1 MMLTRNDTQ
10 VTALP
15 ASAVTLDLKPE
26 SEEINALYKQLDD
39 IFGTPKQTLSDA
51 EQKQLDALN
60 AKIDAIFAVDEEGR
74 LQELT
79 EAQMTELDNLNK
91 QVDEVLGVVS
101 YDNLSEEQQKKV
113 DAIYAQ
119 LEELWADEFDIMP
132 IAPISEEAQ
141 ALYDDLDNIF
151 GTTKQS
157 LTETEQ
163 KQVDELNN
171 KIEAILSAEN
181 DGELTELTEEQYTEL
196 AGLQGQIDQIY
207 GVVSYDNLSEDQQK
221 KVDKIYAQLDKLMAE
236 QNGFVEVDNEE
247 TQALHARLDEIIG
260 TPKKELTEE
269 EQKQVDELN
278 EKAESILSPDDT
290 EEMPVL
296 TDNQQQELNDL
307 YKQIDKIYGITAYED
322 LTEEQQK
329 EVDGIYA
336 QLDKLSVGDL
346 IIEDLGGIASI
357 LPAFDEKAQA
367 LFDELDG
374 IFGKPKE
381 TLSEAEETQ
390 IETLNSKIDALFTES
405 ANGEATEL
413 TKSQEKELT
422 DLYKQIDKVYG
433 VKTYDD
439 LTTAQQQR
447 VDEIYK
453 KLESDAGN
461 LVFEQPVPDMV
472 DNEAQISLIADAN
485 DRFDF
490 SNLPA
495 IEQLDTENNWVDF
508 GMFEVASTMD
518 VQPLADMQNLELTG
532 LADFDFDFAGF

>member
-1 MMLTRNDTQ
+1 MMLTRNDAQ

-15 ASAVTLDLKPE
+15 IEPVTLDLKPE

-51 EQKQLDALN
+51 EQKQLDALS

-91 QVDEVLGVVS
+91 QIDDVLGVVS
-101 YDNLSEEQQKKV
+101 YDNLSEEQKKKV

-151 GTTKQS
+151 GTPKQS
-157 LTETEQ
+157 LTEAEQ

-171 KIEAILSAEN
+171 KIEAILSADN

-207 GVVSYDNLSEDQQK
+207 GVVSYDNLSEEQQK

-247 TQALHARLDEIIG
+247 TQALYARLDEIIG

-329 EVDGIYA
+329 EVDAIYA
-336 QLDKLSVGDL
+336 QLEEFSIGDL
-346 IIEDLGGIASI
+346 IVDGGGIATI
-357 LPAFDEKAQA
+357 LPVFNEKHQA

-374 IFGKPKE
+374 IFGRPKE
-381 TLSEAEETQ
+381 NLSEVEEKQ
-390 IETLNSKIDALFTES
+390 IEALNSKIEALFAAS
-405 ANGEATEL
+405 ANGEDAEL
-413 TKSQEKELT
+413 STSQEAQLT

-433 VKTYDD
+433 VTSYED
-439 LTTAQQQR
+439 LTAEQQQR
-447 VDEIYK
+447 VDAIYEK
-453 KLESDAGN
+453 IESDTDN
-461 LVFEQPVPDMV
+461 LIVEQPELEVV
-472 DNEAQISLIADAN
+472 DNEPQISLIADAN

-518 VQPLADMQNLELTG
+518 VQPMADMQNLELTG